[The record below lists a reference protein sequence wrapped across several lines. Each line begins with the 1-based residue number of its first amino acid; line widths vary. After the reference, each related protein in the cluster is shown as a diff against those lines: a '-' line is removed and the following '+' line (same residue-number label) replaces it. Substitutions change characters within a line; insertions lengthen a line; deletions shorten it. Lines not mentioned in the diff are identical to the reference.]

1 MFRFFT
7 FALITS
13 CIVAASLADSAIFNV
28 LDYGAIGDGQADDT
42 KSVSFCKAFAEAWE
56 ATCGSSS
63 SSPTMHV
70 PWGKAFLIHPISFK
84 GPCKSKG
91 VNIEIDGDVTAPSG
105 PSEWRCGGDGCE
117 RWIHIESVDGLNVG
131 GQGMIDGRG
140 DKWWQAFAF
149 EIAKSNNVTL
159 GGGLR
164 FKNSPRMQVV
174 LYHLNSVR
182 VSNVIVEAPEDSPNT
197 DGIHVSACTDAFI
210 DRSIVGTGNIYSCSQ
225 NSSLH
230 MGFLVSKENET
241 GDDCISIVDGSSFV
255 TISNIICGPGHG
267 ISIGSLGKHGANS
280 RVENIKVSD
289 VVFIGTQNGARIKT
303 WQGGKGYARNILF
316 ERILSHESRN
326 TIVIDQFYCDHEQCG
341 ISDSAVQ
348 ISNVTYRQVLGT
360 SKGQTAVKLF
370 CSKAVP
376 CKNIVVEDIE
386 LVSSND
392 DKKATFECNNVY
404 GRAQGRRVPNNPC
417 LNLM

>member
-1 MFRFFT
+1 MIIGNMFKFSL

-13 CIVAASLADSAIFNV
+13 LIVAASSANSRIFSV
-28 LDYGAIGDGQADDT
+28 LDYGAIGDGHTDDT
-42 KSVSFCKAFAEAWE
+42 KAFAKAWE

-70 PWGKAFLIHPISFK
+70 PWGKAFLIHPISFS

-91 VNIEIDGDVTAPSG
+91 VNVEIDGDVIAPRE

-117 RWIHIESVDGLNVG
+117 RWIHIESVDGISVG
-131 GQGMIDGRG
+131 GHGMIDGRG
-140 DKWWQAFAF
+140 DKWWQAVKQGNRNQRRPTAF

-159 GGGLR
+159 GGGLM
-164 FKNSPRMQVV
+164 FKDSPRMQVV
-174 LYHLNSVR
+174 LNHLNSVN
-182 VSNVIVEAPEDSPNT
+182 VSNIVVRAPEDSPNT
-197 DGIHVSACTDAFI
+197 DGIHVTGCTDAFI
-210 DRSIVGTGNIYSCSQ
+210 DRSIVGTG
-225 NSSLH
+225 
-230 MGFLVSKENET
+230 
-241 GDDCISIVDGSSFV
+241 DDCISIVDGSSFI

-267 ISIGSLGKHGANS
+267 ISIGSLGKHGANG

-289 VVFIGTQNGARIKT
+289 AVFIGTQNGARIKT

-348 ISNVTYRQVLGT
+348 ISNVTYRKVLGT
-360 SKGQTAVKLF
+360 SKGEAAVKLD

-376 CKNIVVEDIE
+376 CRDIVVEDIE
-386 LVSSND
+386 LVSSD

-404 GRAQGRRVPNNPC
+404 GKAQGRRVVPYNPC